1 MAAKIRRKTLR
12 SGPGDAAYSLA
23 VDLFLFAI
31 LLLMVAPLWRVLM
44 LSLTPQADLA
54 DKTFGMLVSPSKWS
68 LAAYRQFLGH
78 PSFAIAARNSLAILA
93 MGVGLGLFLTV
104 PLAYVLAVKNLP
116 GRKLLHTLVI
126 VPFLFNPGLIPS
138 YLVITKLGL
147 YDTLLAVVVPGA
159 INVYNVFV
167 MKGFFESLPEELKE
181 AARIDGASELAVL
194 FRVVLPLS
202 KPILLT
208 VGLFY
213 GVHYWNDF
221 FNAILYLGDAK
232 LQPLP
237 ILLRNILQAANFNE
251 YVDVNVFA
259 EARMESL
266 KAASV
271 FITALP
277 MLLIYPW
284 IQRYFTK
291 GALTGGLKG

>member
-1 MAAKIRRKTLR
+1 MAARIRRRLR
-12 SGPGDAAYSLA
+12 SSPGDAAFAIA
-23 VDLFLFAI
+23 VDVFLIAV
-31 LLLMVAPLWRVLM
+31 LVLMVAPLWRVLM
-44 LSLTPQADLA
+44 LSISPQADLA
-54 DKTFGMLVSPSKWS
+54 DKTFGMLPAPSKWS

-78 PSFAIAARNSLAILA
+78 PSFAIAARNSLSILG

-104 PLAYVLAVKNLP
+104 PLAYVLSVKNLP
-116 GRKLLHTLVI
+116 GRKFLHTLVI
-126 VPFLFNPGLIPS
+126 IPFLFNPGLIPN

-167 MKGFFESLPEELKE
+167 MKGFFEGLPEELKE
-181 AARIDGASELAVL
+181 AARIDGASELTVL
-194 FRVVLPLS
+194 FRVILPLS

-208 VGLFY
+208 IGLFY

-232 LQPLP
+232 LQPLT

-251 YVDVNVFA
+251 YVDVNVFS

-291 GALTGGLKG
+291 GTLSGGLKG